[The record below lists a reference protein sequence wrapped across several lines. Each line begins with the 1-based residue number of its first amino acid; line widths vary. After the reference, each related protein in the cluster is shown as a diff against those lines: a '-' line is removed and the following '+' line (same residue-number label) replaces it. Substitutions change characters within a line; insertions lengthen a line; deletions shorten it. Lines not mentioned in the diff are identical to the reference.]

1 MKNGELY
8 KKTFRFTLMRALSG
22 LIGTALIAGLP
33 VLTYFLTGKLDDEPR
48 IFACIGA
55 FVVGIVAVGLLSH
68 FIGYVF
74 RAGQIAM
81 VAEGITTGEL
91 PDDPYTE
98 GKARIKQRFGT
109 VAVFF
114 AIEKV
119 INLIVSQI
127 SNAVTHVT
135 GTVSRRTKNDAANY
149 VSLAIN
155 IFVAAVMAFLC
166 SCCMGWVFVHPD
178 ENPWRAACDGA
189 IVYFKNWKTLLK
201 NAGKVILMALVS
213 LIVIGGL
220 LFGLTYAVTDNMTSV
235 NIIAEDLT
243 AFCAEEE
250 MDIAFTA
257 AEWKLVFEGVIAFI
271 LWIVVHSTFIDP
283 YIMISV
289 MNRYM
294 KAGLENPPVRT
305 EDGKL
310 KNLSKA
316 YGKALAGA
324 QME

>member
-22 LIGTALIAGLP
+22 LIGTAIIAGLP

-48 IFACIGA
+48 IIVCVGAFIVACI
-55 FVVGIVAVGLLSH
+55 IVGLLTH
-68 FIGYVF
+68 FVGYTY

-81 VAEGITTGEL
+81 VAEGIVAGQL
-91 PDDPYTE
+91 PEDPYTE

-119 INLIVSQI
+119 INAIVNQI
-127 SNAVTHVT
+127 SNAVTRVT
-135 GTVSRRTKNDAANY
+135 GTISNRTKNDAANY
-149 VSLAIN
+149 VGLAIN
-155 IFVAAVMAFLC
+155 IFVAAVTAFLC

-178 ENPWRAACDGA
+178 QNPWRAACDGA

-220 LFGLTYAVTDNMTSV
+220 LFGLTHAVTDGMTSV
-235 NIIAEDLT
+235 NTIAGDL
-243 AFCAEEE
+243 AEFCAEEE
-250 MDIAFTA
+250 DGIPFTA
-257 AEWKLVFEGVIAFI
+257 DEWKLVFEGVIAFV
-271 LWIVVHSTFIDP
+271 LWIVVHSAFIDP
-283 YIMISV
+283 FIMISV

-294 KAGLENPPVRT
+294 KAGLENPPIRT

-310 KNLSKA
+310 KKLSKS
-316 YGKALAGA
+316 YGKALASA
-324 QME
+324 QM

>member
-33 VLTYFLTGKLDDEPR
+33 VLTYFLTGKLEDEAR
-48 IFACIGA
+48 IFICIGA
-55 FVVGIVAVGLLSH
+55 FIAACIVVGLLTH
-68 FIGYVF
+68 FIGYAY

-81 VAEGITTGEL
+81 VAEGIVSGEL
-91 PDDPYTE
+91 PEDPYTE

-114 AIEKV
+114 AIEKI
-119 INLIVSQI
+119 INAIVNQI
-127 SNAVTHVT
+127 SNAVTRVT
-135 GTVSRRTKNDAANY
+135 GAISRGTKNDAANY
-149 VSLAIN
+149 VGLAIN
-155 IFVAAVMAFLC
+155 IFVSAVTAFLC

-178 ENPWRAACDGA
+178 QNPWRAACDGA

-220 LFGLTYAVTDNMTSV
+220 LFGLTYAVTNNMTSLST
-235 NIIAEDLT
+235 IAQDLT
-243 AFCAEEE
+243 QFCAEEE
-250 MDIAFTA
+250 LGIPFTA
-257 AEWKLVFEGVIAFI
+257 NEWKLIFEGVIALI

-283 YIMISV
+283 FIMISV

-294 KAGLENPPVRT
+294 KAGLENPPARA

-310 KNLSKA
+310 KDMSKA
-316 YGKALAGA
+316 YRKALTSA
-324 QME
+324 QM

>member
-33 VLTYFLTGKLDDEPR
+33 VLTYFLTGSLEDGTR
-48 IFACIGA
+48 IAVCIGA
-55 FVVGIVAVGLLSH
+55 FIVACIVVGLLTH
-68 FIGYVF
+68 FLGYVF

-81 VAEGITTGEL
+81 VAEGIVSGEL
-91 PDDPYTE
+91 PEDPYTE

-109 VAVFF
+109 VAIFF
-114 AIEKV
+114 AIEKI
-119 INLIVSQI
+119 INAIVNQI

-135 GTVSRRTKNDAANY
+135 GTISRGTKSDAANY
-149 VSLAIN
+149 VGLAIN
-155 IFVAAVMAFLC
+155 LFVSAVTAFLC
-166 SCCMGWVFVHPD
+166 SCCMGWIFVHPD
-178 ENPWRAACDGA
+178 QNPWRAACDGA

-201 NAGKVILMALVS
+201 NAGKVILMALIS

-220 LFGLTYAVTDNMTSV
+220 IFGLTYAVTDNMTSL
-235 NIIAEDLT
+235 NTIAQDLT

-250 MDIAFTA
+250 LDIPLTA
-257 AEWKLVFEGVIAFI
+257 SAWKLIFEGVIALI
-271 LWIVVHSTFIDP
+271 LWVVVHSAFIDP
-283 YIMISV
+283 FIMISV

-294 KAGLENPPVRT
+294 QAGLENPPVRA

-310 KNLSKA
+310 KDLSKA
-316 YGKALAGA
+316 YGKALTNA
-324 QME
+324 QM